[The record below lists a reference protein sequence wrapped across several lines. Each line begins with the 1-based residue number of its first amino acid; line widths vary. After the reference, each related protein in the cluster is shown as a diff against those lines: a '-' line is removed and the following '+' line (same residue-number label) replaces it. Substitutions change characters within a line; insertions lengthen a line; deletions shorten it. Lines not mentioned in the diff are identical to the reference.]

1 MRHIVIVTHE
11 HDEFAKTNYIMR
23 GICQAWVESGLKVT
37 ALRGLGK
44 RVDADLAV
52 LHVDLTVVPRE
63 YLEFMRQ
70 YPAAINAAV
79 ADISK
84 RRISRNLVRRG
95 DGYDGPVIVKTN
107 LNFGGGR
114 EGEVAQKTS
123 LLRKYVRAVRRR
135 LPWSWR
141 AEIGVWDYPIFD
153 SVAQVPWAVWHNRD
167 LVVERFLPERRDGL
181 YCMRSWLFLG
191 EAETNTLMYANQ
203 PIIKSRVAV
212 RKEPAE
218 VPDELRQMRRD
229 LGFDYGK
236 FDYGIVD
243 GRVVLYDANR
253 TPVVGDPAL
262 YEPLFKVLAPGIE
275 AFGNERTK
283 IVNAMA
289 GT

>member
-1 MRHIVIVTHE
+1 MRHIVIITHE

-23 GICQAWVESGLKVT
+23 GICEAWRENGLNVT

-52 LHVDLTVVPRE
+52 LHVDLTVVPEE

-70 YPAAINAAV
+70 YPVAINAAV

-84 RRISRNLVRRG
+84 RRISCNLVHRG
-95 DGYDGPVIVKTN
+95 DGYDGAVIVKTN

-114 EGEVAQKTS
+114 EAEVAQRTS

-153 SVAQVPWAVWHNRD
+153 SVAQVPRAVWHNRD
-167 LVVERFLPERRDGL
+167 LVVERFLPERRDGF
-181 YCMRSWLFLG
+181 YCMRSWIFLG
-191 EAETNTLMYANQ
+191 EVERNILMYANQ
-203 PIIKSRVAV
+203 PIIKSLVAV

-253 TPVVGDPAL
+253 TPTVGDPAL
-262 YEPLFKVLAPGIE
+262 YVPLFKILAPGIE
-275 AFGNERTK
+275 AFGIERSHT
-283 IVNAMA
+283 AA
-289 GT
+289 A